1 MQQSCCSRSQQCIAN
16 SCPCSLLQSLTCM
29 AHAAQ
34 FFNSAEISFGY
45 ASVASST
52 ALSNVS

>member
-1 MQQSCCSRSQQCIAN
+1 
-16 SCPCSLLQSLTCM
+16 M
-29 AHAAQ
+29 AVQ

-52 ALSNVS
+52 ALSNVSVLVSFSGIPLAGLRPLASTVWRVYIS